1 MNYER
6 FLNNPEYADKKIAQL
21 TQKLAKKRLYDEIYS
36 RNLEES
42 KVQEEARVLER
53 ERLIER
59 ILAEREERILAERE
73 ERILAEREE
82 RILAERE
89 KRILKEERCK
99 ATEKRFKNELNSQS
113 FNNNQQQMVIMKIQ
127 SSQSIETPKN
137 TNSVGYARM
146 EAIKERDMAFKKR
159 DFAIKE
165 RDFAIKER
173 DLAIKER
180 DLAIS
185 ERDQLQVSK
194 NIKPKVSVSEILR
207 LEEALEDRDDVIIQ
221 NKLKIKELVL
231 LVKKQNEEMKINKGM
246 STFLYRFCFKI
257 FES

>member
-1 MNYER
+1 MNDER

-59 ILAEREERILAERE
+59 ILVERE

-99 ATEKRFKNELNSQS
+99 ATEKRSKNELNSQS

-159 DFAIKE
+159 DLAIKE

>member
-53 ERLIER
+53 ERLI
-59 ILAEREERILAERE
+59 

>member
-59 ILAEREERILAERE
+59 ILAEREERIL
-73 ERILAEREE
+73 
-82 RILAERE
+82 
-89 KRILKEERCK
+89 KEERCK

-113 FNNNQQQMVIMKIQ
+113 FNNNQQQMVIMKMQ

-159 DFAIKE
+159 DLAIKERDFAIKE
-165 RDFAIKER
+165 RDSAIKER

-185 ERDQLQVSK
+185 ERDHLQVSK

>member
-59 ILAEREERILAERE
+59 ILAEREERIL
-73 ERILAEREE
+73 
-82 RILAERE
+82 
-89 KRILKEERCK
+89 KEERCK

-113 FNNNQQQMVIMKIQ
+113 FNNNQQQMVIMKMQ

-137 TNSVGYARM
+137 KNSVGYARM
-146 EAIKERDMAFKKR
+146 EAI
-159 DFAIKE
+159 
-165 RDFAIKER
+165 
-173 DLAIKER
+173 
-180 DLAIS
+180 
-185 ERDQLQVSK
+185 
-194 NIKPKVSVSEILR
+194 
-207 LEEALEDRDDVIIQ
+207 
-221 NKLKIKELVL
+221 
-231 LVKKQNEEMKINKGM
+231 
-246 STFLYRFCFKI
+246 
-257 FES
+257 

>member
-59 ILAEREERILAERE
+59 ILAEREERIL
-73 ERILAEREE
+73 
-82 RILAERE
+82 
-89 KRILKEERCK
+89 KEERCK

-113 FNNNQQQMVIMKIQ
+113 FNNNQQQMVIMKMQ

-159 DFAIKE
+159 DLAIKERDFAIKE
-165 RDFAIKER
+165 RDSAIKER

-180 DLAIS
+180 DLVIS
-185 ERDQLQVSK
+185 ERDHLQVSK

-246 STFLYRFCFKI
+246 STFYIDFVLR
-257 FES
+257 SSNHN